1 MADIDLALLG
11 SNPEK
16 ILNQLERASRAH
28 QRYLIA
34 TNAQGVKADPA
45 VDNQLLNHVQLL
57 ESLAQLAGVWTSH
70 TDEAIRRGAAIARA
84 ESV

>member
-1 MADIDLALLG
+1 MADIDLALIG
-11 SNPEK
+11 SNSEK
-16 ILNQLERASRAH
+16 ILIQIERASRAR

-45 VDNQLLNHVQLL
+45 VDNQLLNHIQLL
-57 ESLAQLAGVWTSH
+57 ESLANLAGVTMEL
-70 TDEAIRRGAAIARA
+70 TEQAIDRGAAVARA